1 MTGRYWRGIEMRF
14 HMIGLALMAGV
25 AAPSLAQSDAQS
37 NGRIERRI
45 EKLER
50 DLAAYRRGV
59 VQPEIQAQA
68 PATETIG
75 VPATSGLADVT
86 ARLDALER
94 QLARITGAAEENA
107 HRLRQAQSAIEELR
121 AATDARFAALETA
134 NSPAAEPEPQAAAA
148 EPAAPA
154 GGPEVQT
161 AASEPATGDP
171 AEDAYLVG
179 FRQWEKG
186 ELAAAQKSLEA
197 AAKKY
202 PRHRRASYALNL
214 AGRAY
219 LDDGKPIPAAK
230 LLLSNYQTN
239 PKGERAA
246 DSLFFLGQALTKLGK
261 AAEACKAYDELAEV
275 YPTMRDWLKQ
285 RLPSARQEA
294 KCS

>member
-1 MTGRYWRGIEMRF
+1 MRF
-14 HMIGLALMAGV
+14 HMIGLALLAGV
-25 AAPSLAQSDAQS
+25 AAPAMAQSDAQT
-37 NGRIERRI
+37 NNRIERRI

-59 VQPEIQAQA
+59 VQPEIQAEA
-68 PATETIG
+68 PAAELPG
-75 VPATSGLADVT
+75 VPATTGLADVT
-86 ARLDALER
+86 ARVDALER
-94 QLARITGAAEENA
+94 QLASLTGAAEENA
-107 HRLRQAQSAIEELR
+107 FRLRQAQTALEELR
-121 AATDARFAALETA
+121 AATDARLAALERA
-134 NSPAAEPEPQAAAA
+134 GAPAPAAEPEPQAAAA
-148 EPAAPA
+148 EPQAPT

-161 AASEPATGDP
+161 ASAEPATGDP

-261 AAEACKAYDELAEV
+261 ATEACKAYDELAEV

-285 RLPSARQEA
+285 RLPGARQEA